1 MLKTNLHKRNYFMA
15 KTEYNGIKENTND
28 VKENMN
34 GVKIFLNFTPHE
46 GAKTIEQKFIPRNAY
61 GAR

>member
-1 MLKTNLHKRNYFMA
+1 MA